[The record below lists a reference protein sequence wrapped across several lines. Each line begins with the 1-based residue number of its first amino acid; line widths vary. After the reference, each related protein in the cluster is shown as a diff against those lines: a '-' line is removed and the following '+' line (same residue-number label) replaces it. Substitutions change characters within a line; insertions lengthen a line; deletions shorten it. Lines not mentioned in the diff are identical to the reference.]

1 MKKNPLDIIERASD
15 ILRALKKGVLVTA
28 KADDNVNSMVIEWGT
43 LGFNWGKPVFV
54 CYVRQSRFTR
64 VLLDRNPEFTINMP
78 VGEYDKRIIRICGGK
93 SGRDIDKVK
102 ELGLTLVEGSKVSV
116 PAIAEMP
123 LTLECKVIYRQEEDN
138 RLLPETIRS
147 RFYPPLSE
155 VRNHDTDKDNHIIYF
170 GEIVDAYVVED
181 K

>member
-1 MKKNPLDIIERASD
+1 
-15 ILRALKKGVLVTA
+15 
-28 KADDNVNSMVIEWGT
+28 
-43 LGFNWGKPVFV
+43 
-54 CYVRQSRFTR
+54 
-64 VLLDRNPEFTINMP
+64 MP
-78 VGEYDKRIIRICGGK
+78 VGDYDKRIIRICGGK

-138 RLLPETIRS
+138 RLLPEAIRN